1 MLEALPL
8 VFCLAGLALYT
19 VLAGADFG
27 AGFWQLFAGRGAKA
41 ETVREHAHR
50 SMGPVWEANHVW
62 LIFVIT
68 VFWTAYPTAFGSI
81 FSTLA
86 VPLYIAALG
95 IIMRGAAYALR
106 SGTEKPLELRS
117 IDMLFSISS
126 LLTPFALGA
135 CVGAIAS
142 ERVPAGSAAGD
153 MFSSWLNP
161 TSILIGVLAIATC
174 AYLAAVYLAADA
186 ARLGDP
192 QLERAFRA
200 RALGSGLVTGAIA
213 VGGLAVLH
221 SDAHSLYHE
230 LVAGDAAIWLIV
242 SILAGLATLAL
253 VFARRFEAARYSAA
267 LAVAAIVAGW
277 ALARWPTLLPGL
289 TVQQAAAPHD
299 TLVAVVVAVLAG
311 GAILFPSLALLF
323 TLVLKGRFDHATHAA
338 ATRSA
343 GQLLSASIPKLL
355 SRVALAC
362 LIAGFGLLNV
372 AEAGWAHAL
381 GVASLFAFIVTAF
394 LSLRPGTL
402 GAEGNWRGEGD
413 HPAGRGS

>member
-1 MLEALPL
+1 MLKALPL
-8 VFCLAGLALYT
+8 VFCLAGLTLYA

-27 AGFWQLFAGRGAKA
+27 AGLWQLLAGRGSRA
-41 ETVREHAHR
+41 ERIREHAHH

-68 VFWTAYPTAFGSI
+68 VFWTGYPAAFGSI
-81 FSTLA
+81 FSTLS
-86 VPLYIAALG
+86 VPLFIAAVG
-95 IIMRGAAYALR
+95 IILRGAAYALR
-106 SGTEKPLELRS
+106 SGTQSPRELSS
-117 IDMLFSISS
+117 IDMLFSIAS

-142 ERVPAGSAAGD
+142 ERVPVGNATGH

-161 TSILIGVLAIATC
+161 TSILVGVLAVATS

-186 ARLGDP
+186 ARLDDP
-192 QLERAFRA
+192 ELERAFRA
-200 RALGSGLVTGAIA
+200 RALGSGLVTGGIA
-213 VGGLAVLH
+213 LGGLAVLH

-230 LVAGDAAIWLIV
+230 LVSGEAVSTLIV
-242 SILAGLATLAL
+242 SILAGSGTLAL

-299 TLVAVVVAVLAG
+299 TLVALVVAVLAG

-323 TLVLKGRFDHATHAA
+323 SLALTGRFDHAQ
-338 ATRSA
+338 A
-343 GQLLSASIPKLL
+343 GPRPGAGRVLSASIPRLR
-355 SRVALAC
+355 SRVAVGC
-362 LIAGFGLLNV
+362 LIAGVGLLNV
-372 AEAGWAHAL
+372 AEAQWAHAL
-381 GVASLFAFIVTAF
+381 GVISLLGFVVIGF
-394 LSLRPGTL
+394 LTLVPGTL
-402 GAEGNWRGEGD
+402 GQEATATRREPDE
-413 HPAGRGS
+413 PRGST